1 LQEHINALA
10 EKAIGYYKMQIMSA
24 DYLRT
29 DVSRR
34 DAMLRSLSTDEAPN
48 ILPMRSINQFGVG
61 NELDLLLA
69 KYDEILRKE
78 SLTFE
83 E

>member
-1 LQEHINALA
+1 
-10 EKAIGYYKMQIMSA
+10 MQVISI

-34 DAMLRSLSTDEAPN
+34 DAMLRSLSTDETPN
-48 ILPMRSINQFGVG
+48 ILLMRSINQFGVG

-78 SLTFE
+78 PLTFE